1 MRPGEPVP
9 ELPPDIADRLSPEQ
23 RAEIDD
29 IADAG
34 ADARSDPGTFA
45 RLFRGLTSED
55 PGERL
60 KWAREPLFRYRS
72 QLSAKDFANLVL
84 IQRNISPRDGVP
96 IEGVGHPLGTLDDH
110 AELASCLSYRFRD
123 GRPRAV
129 SYPSQVHGRCH
140 GGGE

>member
-1 MRPGEPVP
+1 MMGVRPGEPVP
-9 ELPPDIADRLSPEQ
+9 ELPQDIADRLSPKQ

-45 RLFRGLTSED
+45 R
-55 PGERL
+55 
-60 KWAREPLFRYRS
+60 LFRYRS

-110 AELASCLSYRFRD
+110 AEAGVMSFVSISRRQTTSSVLSLSSSWKMPWRR
-123 GRPRAV
+123 
-129 SYPSQVHGRCH
+129 
-140 GGGE
+140 